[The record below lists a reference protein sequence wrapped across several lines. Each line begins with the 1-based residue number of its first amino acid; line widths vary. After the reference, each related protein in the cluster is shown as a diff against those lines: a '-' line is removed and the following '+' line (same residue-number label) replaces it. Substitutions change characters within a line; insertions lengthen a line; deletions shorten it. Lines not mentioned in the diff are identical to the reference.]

1 MKVKQAVEWLLELD
15 QESEIVIGWWDKHI
29 AENYVDEL
37 ITDNQW
43 SEIVRIVGDE
53 PIGFQYVGELIT
65 DLATDQALAKV
76 QG

>member
-1 MKVKQAVEWLLELD
+1 MKVKQAIEWLSKSD
-15 QESEIVIGWWDKHI
+15 PESEIVIGWWDKAV
-29 AENYVDEL
+29 AESYVDES